1 MVESVVT
8 GSPRTPVI
16 PRATYRLQFNRE
28 FTFNAAAAV
37 VPYLARLGISHVYA
51 SPILKARPG
60 SMHGYDVID
69 HTLLNPELGTQ
80 EEFDRLVE
88 ILHAHRMGLIVDI
101 VPNHLGIMGS
111 DNVWWLDVLENGP
124 IAQYAH
130 HFDIDWRPNRASL
143 RNRVLVPVL
152 GDSYGAVLERGEF
165 KLVFDA
171 ATGSFSV
178 RYFEHQFPIDPRE
191 YPKIFAGIFAGQM
204 VVDQGN
210 ELLPEDPD
218 RADFDSLLTA
228 FEHLP
233 ARDSDDAEAR
243 AIRYRDKEAHKRR
256 LVRLLERA
264 PAIGRHIELN
274 LARINGV
281 VGEPSS
287 FDALDTLL
295 EAQPYR
301 LAYWRVA
308 GDEINYRRFFDV
320 NDLAAL
326 RMDEPEA
333 FARTH
338 ELIFRLVDAGKIDG
352 LRIDHSDGLFDPQQ
366 YFDQVQQRFRGAT
379 TIDKPLYV
387 VTEKI
392 LAMHERLPSSWA
404 VHGTTGYDFT
414 ALVNGWLVCGDHEE
428 AMVRIYRQYTG
439 VSDSFE
445 ELAYHARRLV
455 MRTSLAA
462 EVEVLATQL
471 DRIAQRDRRT
481 ADFTR
486 SAMREAI
493 VEVIAC
499 FPVYRTY
506 VSARGVGEEDRRIV
520 QWAVN
525 VARRR
530 SATGELS
537 IFDFLRDVLLC
548 EAATGR
554 AESYARTVLE
564 FAMKFQQVT
573 PPVTAKGVEDTAFY
587 RYNCL
592 IALNEVGAD
601 PRRFAFS
608 GAAVHQENLE
618 RARAWPHS
626 MLATSTHDTKRSE
639 DARARIA
646 VISEIPERWRRHL
659 ARWTRLNRGKRLQL
673 DSGPAPTRNDEY
685 LVYQSLLGI
694 WSAAALSTPTVA
706 QSLSERL
713 QAYMVKAAREA
724 KRATSW
730 VNPDA
735 DYERALTQFVARL
748 LDDPAHNAFLRD
760 FSAMAQI
767 TDYFGRL
774 NSLSQTVLKLTAPGV
789 PDLYQGTERF
799 SYALVD
805 PDNRRAV
812 DFAAAAHELTELET
826 MPAEIAANDLLD
838 HWQDGRLKLFVV
850 WQLLQLRQQH
860 ADLFASGD
868 YEPLQVSGANKDH
881 VIAFARKSGNRCI
894 TVVLSRWTARLMHGE
909 LTPPVGDVWGDT
921 AVNATPRCALGA
933 MQDLLT
939 GSTVE
944 PHASGDVAELRVA
957 DVLRRLPVAVLIGK

>member
-1 MVESVVT
+1 MVEPALTSAQ
-8 GSPRTPVI
+8 RTAVI
-16 PRATYRLQFNRE
+16 PRATYRLQFHPE
-28 FTFNAAAAV
+28 FTFNDAAII
-37 VPYLARLGISHVYA
+37 VPYLARLGISHVYS

-60 SMHGYDVID
+60 SMHGYDVVD
-69 HTLLNPELGTQ
+69 HALLNPELGTQ
-80 EEFDRLVE
+80 EDFDSLAAT
-88 ILHAHRMGLIVDI
+88 LHAHGMGLIVDI
-101 VPNHLGIMGS
+101 VPNHLGIMGN
-111 DNVWWLDVLENGP
+111 DNAWWLDVLENGP

-152 GDSYGAVLERGEF
+152 GDSYGAVLERGELQ
-165 KLVFDA
+165 LVFDA
-171 ATGSFSV
+171 TKGSFNV

-191 YPKIFAGIFAGQM
+191 YPKIFAGQSS
-204 VVDQGN
+204 
-210 ELLPEDPD
+210 ELPPDDPD

-233 ARDSDDAEAR
+233 ARDSDAPDAR
-243 AIRYRDKEAHKRR
+243 AIRYRDKDAHKRR

-264 PAIGRHIELN
+264 PAIGRHIELT
-274 LARINGV
+274 LQRINGS
-281 VGEPSS
+281 VGDPAS
-287 FDALDTLL
+287 FDALDALID
-295 EAQPYR
+295 AQAYR

-326 RMDEPEA
+326 RMNEPEA
-333 FARTH
+333 FERTH

-366 YFDQVQQRFRGAT
+366 YFEQVQQRFRNGTAV
-379 TIDKPLYV
+379 DKPLYV

-392 LAMHERLPSSWA
+392 LATHERLPTTWA

-414 ALVNGWLVCGDHEE
+414 ALVNGWLICGDNED
-428 AMVRIYRQYTG
+428 VISRIYRHYAG
-439 VSDSFE
+439 VADSFE
-445 ELAYHARRLV
+445 ELAYHARRQV

-471 DRIAQRDRRT
+471 DRIAQRNRRT

-486 SAMREAI
+486 SAMRESI

-530 SATGELS
+530 AATSDLS

-548 EAATGR
+548 DAAADR
-554 AESYARTVLE
+554 SEDYARAVLE

-573 PPVTAKGVEDTAFY
+573 SPVAAKGVEDTAFY
-587 RYNCL
+587 RYFCL
-592 IALNEVGAD
+592 VALNEVGAD
-601 PRRFAFS
+601 PRRFSFS
-608 GAAVHQENLE
+608 GAAIHQENLE
-618 RARAWPHS
+618 RARSWPHS

-646 VISEIPERWRRHL
+646 VISEMPERWRAHL
-659 ARWTRLNRGKRLQL
+659 ARWTRLNRSKHAQL

-685 LVYQSLLGI
+685 LLYQSLLGVWTADI
-694 WSAAALSTPTVA
+694 VSTPAAA

-713 QAYMVKAAREA
+713 QAYIVKATREA
-724 KRATSW
+724 KRSTSW
-730 VNPDA
+730 MNPNA
-735 DYERALTQFVARL
+735 DYEHAVTQFVARL
-748 LDDPAHNAFLRD
+748 LDDPEHNAFLRD
-760 FSAMAQI
+760 FAAFAQ
-767 TDYFGRL
+767 TADYFGKL
-774 NSLSQTVLKLTAPGV
+774 NSLSQAVLKLTAPGV

-805 PDNRRAV
+805 PDNRRPVAF
-812 DFAAAAHELTELET
+812 DAAARELTELAS
-826 MPAEIAANDLLD
+826 MPADSAASDLLQTL
-838 HWQDGRLKLFVV
+838 QDGRLKHWVV
-850 WQLLQLRQQH
+850 WKLLQLRQQY
-860 ADLFASGD
+860 ADVFASGD
-868 YEPLQVSGANKDH
+868 YEPLQVAGAHKDH
-881 VIAFARKSGNRCI
+881 VLAFARKSGNRCI
-894 TVVLSRWTARLMHGE
+894 LVVLSRWAARLMHEELAPPLGE
-909 LTPPVGDVWGDT
+909 VWGDT
-921 AVNATPRCALGA
+921 TVNATQRCPLGA
-933 MQDLLT
+933 MQDVLT
-939 GSTVE
+939 QSPVGA
-944 PHASGDVAELRVA
+944 PASGEVVELRVG
-957 DVLRRLPVAVLIGK
+957 DLLRRLPFAVLVSVDKA